1 MFCKAV
7 IFFYY
12 VSFTYCFY
20 FIKNMKVIFTIA
32 IKLNSIAI
40 AYRAANELGLSKFLI
55 NLFSHSE
62 PSGGYNSFPITH
74 V

>member
-1 MFCKAV
+1 
-7 IFFYY
+7 
-12 VSFTYCFY
+12 
-20 FIKNMKVIFTIA
+20 MKVILKIT

-40 AYRAANELGLSKFLI
+40 TYRAANGLGLSKFLI

>member
-1 MFCKAV
+1 M
-7 IFFYY
+7 
-12 VSFTYCFY
+12 FY
-20 FIKNMKVIFTIA
+20 FIRNMEVILTIT

-40 AYRAANELGLSKFLI
+40 SYRAANELGLSKFLI